1 MNRWNS
7 ESHQARLNGRVVTE
21 EDEVNHDYDDIIN
34 LPHYEPKHHPRMS
47 MWNRAAQFAP
57 FAALTGYDAAIQ
69 ESGRLTDDWVGLSE
83 SGNEEMNRK
92 MELIVSML
100 PEHPSLTI
108 EYFVPDEHKD
118 GGSYQSYT
126 GNVKRIDEYEKC
138 IEFTDGKKVPLDA
151 IREIKIE

>member
-21 EDEVNHDYDDIIN
+21 EDEVNHDYNDIIN
-34 LPHYEPKHHPRMS
+34 LPHYEPKHHPRMP
-47 MWNRAAQFAP
+47 MWNRAAQFVP

-69 ESGRLTDDWVGLSE
+69 ESGRLTDDWIDLGE
-83 SGNEEMNRK
+83 SGNEELNRK
-92 MELIVSML
+92 MELLLSKLSEQPHV
-100 PEHPSLTI
+100 TI

-151 IREIKIE
+151 IREIKID

>member
-57 FAALTGYDAAIQ
+57 FAALTGYD
-69 ESGRLTDDWVGLSE
+69 
-83 SGNEEMNRK
+83 
-92 MELIVSML
+92 
-100 PEHPSLTI
+100 
-108 EYFVPDEHKD
+108 
-118 GGSYQSYT
+118 
-126 GNVKRIDEYEKC
+126 
-138 IEFTDGKKVPLDA
+138 DA
-151 IREIKIE
+151 IRDTAQENLDSYEKKNDEDDGYYPF